1 VDAAE
6 WLVLLVLSVELV
18 LSVDEASGALLDVA
32 SR

>member
-1 VDAAE
+1 VDAE
-6 WLVLLVLSVELV
+6 EGFELLV